1 MFNVV
6 EDPCEYVDLSARM
19 PQKLNE
25 LEKRLEAYQ
34 AVAVPKGRH
43 TLSGI
48 NCTSPSP
55 EKHPEWHGFWMPF
68 CAATALPGALQSTST
83 RLAGNETGVVVL
95 READC
100 DESGCAAA
108 LDAAYAACEA
118 NGTCEVVLEPWV
130 L

>member
-1 MFNVV
+1 MGLTWTV
-6 EDPCEYVDLSARM
+6 LAMLTWS
-19 PQKLNE
+19 
-25 LEKRLEAYQ
+25 
-34 AVAVPKGRH
+34 
-43 TLSGI
+43 
-48 NCTSPSP
+48 
-55 EKHPEWHGFWMPF
+55 HPPWASNQSSL
-68 CAATALPGALQSTST
+68 CLLLPGALQSTST

-118 NGTCEVVLEPWV
+118 NGTCEIVLEPWV